1 MDLYKKQLSFDY
13 DIIYRELIKIK
24 NNIRNKKIDKN
35 YKEWEERYWNDEVI
49 DIMKLLSKKE
59 IKIIKT

>member
-59 IKIIKT
+59 IKIIKN